1 MVIYESIEKYLETCS
16 TLRDRITAID
26 AVIEAL
32 LLTAAKAAATD
43 NITEYWLN
51 DGQTMIKTMYKGTD
65 KIYASI
71 KSFETLRNYYQIK
84 LNGGRMTRLVDS
96 KNFTGNGSFR

>member
-1 MVIYESIEKYLETCS
+1 MVVYDSFDKYMESCS
-16 TLRDRITAID
+16 TLRARIIAID

-65 KIYASI
+65 GIYASI
-71 KSFETLRNYYQIK
+71 KNFETLRNYYQIK
-84 LNGGRMTRLVDS
+84 LNGGRMTRLVDA
-96 KNFTGNGSFR
+96 KNFTGNGRFR